1 VASDPF
7 RLPTAVRT
15 VSTMTASRAS
25 MPLPYW
31 NRLNLTW

>member
-1 VASDPF
+1 
-7 RLPTAVRT
+7 VRT

-25 MPLPYW
+25 MTLPHW